1 MVRILAA
8 TPAHR
13 DALVAL
19 ERTCF
24 PPPERPWSRQQLT
37 AQLEDPLGL
46 GWLAQG
52 DEGQLLGYATFRRV
66 LDEAELL
73 RIATAPAVRRQ
84 GVARALLETALPEL
98 EATGVE
104 RCFLEVRQDNR
115 AARALYQHFGFHET
129 GLRRGYFPDGCDA
142 VLMAR
147 STIQE
152 HDPKS

>member
-1 MVRILAA
+1 MRIVAA

-19 ERTCF
+19 ERACF
-24 PPPERPWSRQQLT
+24 PPPARPWGRQQLA

-52 DEGQLLGYATFRRV
+52 DEDRLLGYATFRRV

-73 RIATAPAVRRQ
+73 RIATDPAARRQ
-84 GVARALLETALPEL
+84 GVARALLETAFPKLD
-98 EATGVE
+98 ATGVE
-104 RCFLEVRQDNR
+104 RYFLEVRQDNR
-115 AARALYQHFGFHET
+115 AARALYQRFDFQET
-129 GLRRGYFPDGCDA
+129 GLRRGYFADGCDA